1 MNSGQPGFWDGLVIF
16 VAMSWIGPA
25 YTLVWYR
32 LRIKVID
39 IVAGERARLDY
50 ECAVIDV
57 MGLAEVRYGLG
68 YLQWYIKR
76 PADYLSYTCLSKYIS
91 YTGWTT
97 SRTKPLRHNP
107 YFKSVGA
114 V

>member
-1 MNSGQPGFWDGLVIF
+1 MSRLGL
-16 VAMSWIGPA
+16 A
-25 YTLVWYR
+25 YHLAWYQ
-32 LRIKVID
+32 LRAKVID

-57 MGLAEVRYGLG
+57 MGLAEVRYGLE
-68 YLQWYIKR
+68 YQQWYIKR
-76 PADYLSYTCLSKYIS
+76 PTDYLSYTCLTKYIS